1 MLVGMVSEKLGV
13 LLALENV
20 QENIIEK
27 ELDNFQG
34 KNDREDDRKNWTL
47 VQRKR
52 EEKIRGEIKRHDTWA
67 KRGVS

>member
-27 ELDNFQG
+27 ELENFQG
-34 KNDREDDRKNWTL
+34 KNDREDDRKN
-47 VQRKR
+47 
-52 EEKIRGEIKRHDTWA
+52 
-67 KRGVS
+67 